1 MLKRIL
7 SIFYSIRR
15 SLLLRMQKAYIS
27 THVDCKSEPR
37 IKGEVFLNATAV
49 SLGHDVT
56 FFSGAYLWGTNI
68 NIGNRVQIGMN
79 TVIFSKKG
87 VTIGNNTSIAGQ
99 CYIIDTN
106 HGTKDGQLIQDQ
118 ADEVAE
124 EGIVIGNDVWIAAQ
138 CMILKGAKINDGA
151 VIGAQTL
158 VNCEIPKNAI
168 VVGTPAKII
177 GYRKK

>member
-1 MLKRIL
+1 M
-7 SIFYSIRR
+7 
-15 SLLLRMQKAYIS
+15 
-27 THVDCKSEPR
+27 
-37 IKGEVFLNATAV
+37 N
-49 SLGHDVT
+49 
-56 FFSGAYLWGTNI
+56 NI
-68 NIGNRVQIGMN
+68 NIW
-79 TVIFSKKG
+79 
-87 VTIGNNTSIAGQ
+87 
-99 CYIIDTN
+99 
-106 HGTKDGQLIQDQ
+106 TKDGQLIQDQ

>member
-1 MLKRIL
+1 M
-7 SIFYSIRR
+7 
-15 SLLLRMQKAYIS
+15 
-27 THVDCKSEPR
+27 
-37 IKGEVFLNATAV
+37 
-49 SLGHDVT
+49 
-56 FFSGAYLWGTNI
+56 WGTNI

-177 GYRKK
+177 GYRKNNIMTYHNIKTKIQNNKVSL

>member
-1 MLKRIL
+1 MLL
-7 SIFYSIRR
+7 
-15 SLLLRMQKAYIS
+15 
-27 THVDCKSEPR
+27 
-37 IKGEVFLNATAV
+37 
-49 SLGHDVT
+49 
-56 FFSGAYLWGTNI
+56 FSGAYLWGTNI